1 MKIQKNFFY
10 TTSVNVCEE
19 QLAIPMYGFDL
30 VSFNDIQ
37 SRAFGDMFLIGKFL
51 MLFVIYAQKF
61 YPFFNNHLQSYTYL
75 ILILII
81 CFISMDIIG

>member
-51 MLFVIYAQKF
+51 MLFVVKWIVKNLAFDFTLLVY
-61 YPFFNNHLQSYTYL
+61 
-75 ILILII
+75 
-81 CFISMDIIG
+81 